1 MGIARFT
8 PYLRTNLVRN
18 DQVTAMQPA
27 TLAQPTV
34 NPQPAVAEVP
44 LQMVMMQMATGYWVA
59 QSIYAAAK
67 LGIADYLREGAQ
79 LCTELAMMTGSDE
92 RSLYR
97 LLRALASV
105 GIFAETDP
113 GWFGLT
119 PMAMLLQRDVP
130 GSIRDIAIML
140 GDTEHYGSWG
150 NILHSIQTG
159 GSAFEDLFGTNI
171 FQYYAQ
177 NPQPAAVF
185 DKAMTGFSEVEGAAV
200 AEAYDFSEIHCLADI
215 AGGQGH
221 LLTTI
226 LQANPHMTGILF
238 DQPAVI
244 EGARSILVASG
255 VGDRC
260 QTVAGSFFEPVPS
273 GADAYILK
281 HIVHDWD
288 DQRAITILRQCH
300 QAMPDHGKLLIVEQ
314 IVPDGNEPSMSK
326 FLDLNMLVMCPG
338 GKERTVGEYEALF
351 AAAGFKLNRIVPTT
365 QIVSVIEGVK
375 V

>member
-1 MGIARFT
+1 MEMAGVT
-8 PYLRTNLVRN
+8 PYLGTNVVRN
-18 DQVTAMQPA
+18 KSAMQPT
-27 TLAQPTV
+27 TLAQPSV

-44 LQMVMMQMATGYWVA
+44 LQTVMMQMVTGYWVA

-79 LCTELAMMTGSDE
+79 PCTELAMLTGSDE

-105 GIFAETDP
+105 GIFAEMEP

-140 GDTEHYGSWG
+140 GDAEHYGSWG

-159 GSAFEDLFGTNI
+159 GSAFEDLFGSNI

-177 NPQPAAVF
+177 HPQPAAVF

-244 EGARSILVASG
+244 EGAESVLAASG

-260 QTVAGSFFEPVPS
+260 QTVSGSFFETIPA

-288 DQRAITILRQCH
+288 DQRAIAILRQCY
-300 QAMPDHGKLLIVEQ
+300 QAMPEHGKLLIVEQ

-338 GKERTVGEYEALF
+338 GKERTIGEYESLF